1 MDTGAVST
9 HRWRFF
15 RLGGF
20 DQVRLDSAEDLLHLS
35 ELDQKLWAAL
45 SCPVTGLEFDR
56 RTLALLDTDGDDRVR
71 VPEILA
77 AVRWVC
83 TVLRDLKPVMEGREA
98 LPLAAIN
105 EADPE
110 GRRLLAAARQILNF
124 LNKPGMEEISVEDVA
139 GTETLLH
146 DSPFNGDGVI
156 TPASARDEDTHA
168 LIEEIMACVGSVP
181 DRGGADGIGAEQI
194 EAFFQAAALHAAW
207 WEEGQTPEV
216 MPLGDGTAGAAD
228 CMRALRAKIDDYF
241 TRCALAAYDPK
252 AGEALSP
259 ALATYEGLSLRDL
272 AADPEL
278 ERLPLARIEAGR
290 ALPLGSGVNP
300 AWAAALTTLRT
311 LVVTPLLG
319 EADSLDA
326 EGWERLKSLL
336 APYEAWQA
344 AKAGIEVE
352 ALGADRVRALLAGD
366 ARDRLAKVLEEDLS
380 LAEQVE
386 SFEGVIRLVHCTRD
400 LLVLLNNFVSFR
412 DFYVQDRK
420 AVFQAGTLYLDGRAC
435 ELCIRVESPDA
446 HATLAALSQT
456 YLAYCRCTRRGSTE
470 QMFIAAAFT
479 GGDADNLMVGRNG
492 IFYDREGQDWDAA
505 IVKIIEHPIS
515 VRQAFW
521 LPYKRL
527 GRMIGDQIAKFAAAK
542 DSAVNAGA
550 GAKLADVGAKPDATV
565 KPPFDVGKFAGIFA
579 AIGLALGAI
588 GTAIASVLGGFLSL
602 AVWQMPLVVGGVL
615 LMISGPSMLIA
626 YLKLRQRNLGPI
638 LDACGWAVNTRAS
651 INIPFGATLT
661 KVAELPK
668 GAQRSLRDPFAEK
681 KTPWKRWAVILA
693 LFVAL
698 GMAWDKGYIGQ
709 LADALKPLFGGR
721 QTNATEQAAPASNVT
736 GQATAAK
743 APNATAGPAAP
754 AQPSK

>member
-1 MDTGAVST
+1 MDTATNSN

-20 DQVRLDSAEDLLHLS
+20 DQVRLDSSEDLLHLH

-56 RTLALLDTDGDDRVR
+56 RTLALLDTDGDGRVR

-83 TVLRDLKPVMEGREA
+83 AVLRDLKPVMEGREA

-105 EADPE
+105 DADPE

-124 LNKPGMEEISVEDVA
+124 LNKPGVEEISVEDVA

-146 DSPFNGDGVI
+146 DSPFNGDGVV
-156 TPASARDEDTHA
+156 TPASARDEETRV
-168 LIEEIMACVGSVP
+168 LIEDIMACVGGVQ
-181 DRGGADGIGAEQI
+181 DRGGAQGIDAEQV

-207 WEEGQTPEV
+207 WDQAEADAAAV
-216 MPLGDGTAGAAD
+216 LPLGEATPAAAAVVQ
-228 CMRALRAKIDDYF
+228 ALRVKIDDYF
-241 TRCALAAYDPK
+241 TRCSLAAYDPK

-259 ALATYEGLSLRDL
+259 ALATYESLSLRDL

-278 ERLPLARIEAGR
+278 GRLPLARIEAGR
-290 ALPLGSGVNP
+290 DLPLGSGVNP
-300 AWAAALTTLRT
+300 AWATALEDLRAM
-311 LVVTPLLG
+311 VVTPLLG
-319 EADSLDA
+319 EAQSLDSA
-326 EGWERLKSLL
+326 GWERVKALL

-344 AKAGIEVE
+344 AKAGVEVE
-352 ALGADRVRALLAGD
+352 ALGRDRVRALLAGD

-412 DFYVQDRK
+412 DFYGQERK

-435 ELCIRVESPDA
+435 ELCVRVESPDA
-446 HATLAALSQT
+446 HAALAALSQT

-470 QMFIAAAFT
+470 QMFVAAAFT

-492 IFYDREGQDWDAA
+492 IFYDRQGQDWDAT
-505 IVKIIEHPIS
+505 IVKIVDHPIS

-521 LPYKRL
+521 SPYKRV

-542 DSAVNAGA
+542 DSAVDATAGS
-550 GAKLADVGAKPDATV
+550 KLAAGTDPAAAKA
-565 KPPFDVGKFAGIFA
+565 PFDVGKFAGIFA

-588 GTAIASVLGGFLSL
+588 GTAVATVLGGFLAL
-602 AVWQMPLVVGGVL
+602 PLWQMPLVVGGVL
-615 LMISGPSMLIA
+615 LMVSGPSMLIA

-638 LDACGWAVNTRAS
+638 LDAGGWAVNTRAS

-661 KVAELPK
+661 TVAELPK

-693 LFVAL
+693 IFVAL

-709 LADALKPLFGGR
+709 LAQALRPLLTGG
-721 QTNATEQAAPASNVT
+721 QTNATVQAPAAPAGNSSAV
-736 GQATAAK
+736 
-743 APNATAGPAAP
+743 PAGNSSAAP